1 MPASERARTRITL
14 NPQNAT
20 QLYNHKYAIV
30 HLMLSYF
37 TAENPR
43 QIWIWRAD
51 VSFWTLSSHRHR
63 RGISV
68 SETCT
73 LNRGIWELL
82 YPSSRAHKSQPL
94 NTALLSEFNILLC
107 CSIPHHTLT
116 LVCKGLWQVQ
126 EPNINDKNRVNGI
139 IMKLYFSEEPCGQFL
154 TFSNGN
160 DSKYLIYLTG
170 RKNSM
175 NLVFYGL

>member
-1 MPASERARTRITL
+1 
-14 NPQNAT
+14 
-20 QLYNHKYAIV
+20 
-30 HLMLSYF
+30 MLSYF

-43 QIWIWRAD
+43 HLEGRCLFLNPELTQTQTWKW
-51 VSFWTLSSHRHR
+51 

-68 SETCT
+68 SKTCT

-82 YPSSRAHKSQPL
+82 PPSSRAHKSQPL
-94 NTALLSEFNILLC
+94 NTALLREFNILLC

-116 LVCKGLWQVQ
+116 LVYKGLWQVQ

-139 IMKLYFSEEPCGQFL
+139 IMKLSFSEEPCGQFL

-160 DSKYLIYLTG
+160 DSKYLIYLPG
-170 RKNSM
+170 KKNSSILRTLSQLASCGSPRFWIPM
-175 NLVFYGL
+175 GAWFSLFLVS